1 MSTDQTSISP
11 STFTAAGESV
21 ASALE
26 RAAIP
31 GRPPLP
37 TPGMSPAD
45 TAASGLATAMA
56 TRISA
61 ATTEMAPRGPAM
73 RTAAQSA
80 AAGIQAQDL
89 ANSQKIAGVATSQ
102 SAIDQLMRGLSEGGA
117 GSPKPP
123 ADSLL
128 AALSARG
135 SITDSAVDDAT
146 KGIKSFSDLR
156 WKDAAPSVEDWAWNG
171 VGAAVSSKTD
181 VPGYF
186 VAKATEN
193 LAKGDPGHW
202 AKSWFS
208 ETGWKSLK
216 MRPATGVLA
225 APLLLWNIHHDM
237 ETPAMSAR
245 QAIAKEGGGFLAS
258 AAAGAG
264 IGTLIGGPF
273 GTVAG
278 LVVGAAVGAVTSNAI
293 DKLWEPSA
301 NAIGHL
307 LHGG

>member
-1 MSTDQTSISP
+1 VSTDQTSISP

-186 VAKATEN
+186 VAKAT
-193 LAKGDPGHW
+193 
-202 AKSWFS
+202 
-208 ETGWKSLK
+208 
-216 MRPATGVLA
+216 GVLA